1 MSKQQKKSTTI
12 TPASTKL
19 KRRRNVLFGAFLI
32 IVALL
37 LFLAIISYFTNWQDD
52 FSTLENFTNPEVESQ
67 NILKKLGAYISHFL
81 VYQLFGLGAFLLTYL
96 ILITGLSYFLN
107 FSRRSLLRQWSW
119 GILHT
124 LWISVCMGF
133 FYEFNPIL
141 SGVVGYETFILM
153 SSYVG
158 TIGLASLLTCL
169 LYTSRAHET

>member
-37 LFLAIISYFTNWQDD
+37 LFLAIISYFSNWQDD

-96 ILITGLSYFLN
+96 MLITGLSYFLN
-107 FSRRSLLRQWSW
+107 FSS
-119 GILHT
+119 T
-124 LWISVCMGF
+124 L
-133 FYEFNPIL
+133 
-141 SGVVGYETFILM
+141 
-153 SSYVG
+153 
-158 TIGLASLLTCL
+158 CL
-169 LYTSRAHET
+169 K